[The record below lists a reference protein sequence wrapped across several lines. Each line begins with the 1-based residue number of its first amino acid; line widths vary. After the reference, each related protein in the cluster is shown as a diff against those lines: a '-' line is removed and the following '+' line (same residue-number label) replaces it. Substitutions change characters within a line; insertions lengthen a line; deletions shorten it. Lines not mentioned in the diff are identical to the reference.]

1 MNVWLVCH
9 FNHTIHGKR
18 DPGVYCIHGTWSVHG
33 DKEISHFLLP
43 QIKYWWPRTQPV
55 TLPMEL
61 STSHTER
68 HIFILDHHVLRN
80 GFMQLSNTF
89 TCPRMLLMFSRLGI
103 RVLWLISSNPRWPW
117 DPERR
122 KIGLAA
128 ALCWLTASLS
138 LSVMYKLLWLRE
150 TDTRSPLL
158 E

>member
-1 MNVWLVCH
+1 MVSLALQPHHPWE
-9 FNHTIHGKR
+9 KR
-18 DPGVYCIHGTWSVHG
+18 PWCALYRRLQGIWSVHG

-68 HIFILDHHVLRN
+68 HISILDCHVLRN

-103 RVLWLISSNPRWPW
+103 RGLWQISSNPRWPW

-122 KIGLAA
+122 KTGLAA
-128 ALCWLTASLS
+128 ALCWLTASVS
-138 LSVMYKLLWLRE
+138 FSVLYKLLWLRE
-150 TDTRSPLL
+150 TDTRSPLV